1 MQGTSR
7 QLCQGEGGDGA
18 AGLSH
23 HQNKGH
29 DARQASGCGKRHIHR
44 WVCYSGQFTKR
55 LEELLLS
62 GVQKK
67 SRSRPLCSCSLTWI
81 LCFSRSRHAGSGRQ
95 VLFGAFASPEW

>member
-7 QLCQGEGGDGA
+7 QLCQVKGVGA

-23 HQNKGH
+23 TKTRGMMPGK
-29 DARQASGCGKRHIHR
+29 ASGCGKRHIHR

-62 GVQKK
+62 GV
-67 SRSRPLCSCSLTWI
+67 RRRAGPGHCEAALSLG
-81 LCFSRSRHAGSGRQ
+81 SSASAGPGTLEVAQ
-95 VLFGAFASPEW
+95 TGAVGAFASPEW

>member
-1 MQGTSR
+1 MDLPQIQGPPPWWVFRSPAVQGTSR
-7 QLCQGEGGDGA
+7 QLCQGEGGVGA

-67 SRSRPLCSCSLTWI
+67 SRSRPL
-81 LCFSRSRHAGSGRQ
+81 
-95 VLFGAFASPEW
+95 